1 MAQSNDKTENKSKGS
16 RVAKSISQQNLAKA
30 IWKLAGGI
38 AASGVGFTDYITQL
52 TYLLFLK
59 MDQEMCDN
67 LGEESKIP
75 KDCNWNSLLALDGDK
90 LLEHYEKILSDLSEK
105 DGLIG
110 TIFTKAK
117 NEITQPVY
125 LKQVIELIDQANWFS
140 SEIDKGDIYESI
152 LQRNGQDKKSG
163 AGQYFTPRPLIDTM
177 VEVTQPSADEIV
189 ADPACGTGGF
199 LLAAYNYMKERT
211 HDFAKRANLAKH
223 IMGSDVTPIVAT
235 LGAMNIYLHGI
246 EIETSPIVCEDS
258 LLKTPEIY
266 VDVVLANPPFGKRPD
281 NAVAVESMRTDLYET
296 TSDNQLNFLQ
306 HIMIMLKDGGRAA
319 VVLPDSVL
327 FGSGAGQKIRTRLL
341 KEFNLHTILRLPTG
355 LFYAQGVN
363 TNVLFF
369 TKGQETEDVWF
380 YDYRTNVKHTLVTK
394 PLKHADLEDFKSCYK
409 VGHLEER
416 QETWSEENP
425 NGRWRKYAAADLLA
439 DGSVN
444 LNISWIEEIK
454 ESAEDFTLEEL
465 LNQVESKSSSI
476 SQATETLRNML
487 SSLPSQIQA

>member
-189 ADPACGTGGF
+189 ADPACGS
-199 LLAAYNYMKERT
+199 LQLYE
-211 HDFAKRANLAKH
+211 RAN
-223 IMGSDVTPIVAT
+223 P
-235 LGAMNIYLHGI
+235 
-246 EIETSPIVCEDS
+246 
-258 LLKTPEIY
+258 
-266 VDVVLANPPFGKRPD
+266 
-281 NAVAVESMRTDLYET
+281 
-296 TSDNQLNFLQ
+296 
-306 HIMIMLKDGGRAA
+306 
-319 VVLPDSVL
+319 
-327 FGSGAGQKIRTRLL
+327 
-341 KEFNLHTILRLPTG
+341 
-355 LFYAQGVN
+355 
-363 TNVLFF
+363 
-369 TKGQETEDVWF
+369 
-380 YDYRTNVKHTLVTK
+380 
-394 PLKHADLEDFKSCYK
+394 
-409 VGHLEER
+409 
-416 QETWSEENP
+416 
-425 NGRWRKYAAADLLA
+425 
-439 DGSVN
+439 
-444 LNISWIEEIK
+444 
-454 ESAEDFTLEEL
+454 
-465 LNQVESKSSSI
+465 
-476 SQATETLRNML
+476 
-487 SSLPSQIQA
+487 